1 MTRQFLVTRL
11 GMLIEFDSGKR
22 RKTLAQRGLDFRR
35 AVEVFEG
42 ATADLIDARF
52 DYGEQRIFTFVELDG
67 RYVIVI
73 WTPRG
78 EARRII
84 SMRYANAR
92 EIAEHA
98 TRVGRP

>member
-1 MTRQFLVTRL
+1 MTQQCPVTRL

-22 RKTLAQRGLDFRR
+22 RRTLAQRGLDFRR
-35 AVEVFEG
+35 AAEIFEG

-52 DYGEQRIFTFVELDG
+52 DYGEQRIFTFGKLDG
-67 RYVIVI
+67 RYVILI

-78 EARRII
+78 ETRRII

-98 TRVGRP
+98 ARVG